1 VESTPENPPV
11 IFSSEIDNTM
21 GLYKLQ
27 LKGASY
33 LATKAVWLLRESSVP
48 GLLTL
53 SYYEAEKTRYVSKRI
68 GFVEGE
74 WTFAPADRDKAVEFA
89 KQATHAFKHEF
100 PEKSADKLFKLL
112 SDNGFDLKKQVVPNA
127 IEATRT
133 AEFTGYVAFDEADDD
148 HESKDDSSKRY
159 TSFQ

>member
-1 VESTPENPPV
+1 MDITPENPPV

-21 GLYKLQ
+21 GVFKLQ

-33 LATKAVWLLRESSVP
+33 LPTKSVWLLRESSVP

-53 SYYEAEKTRYVSKRI
+53 SYYDAENTRYVSKRI

-74 WTFAPADRDKAVEFA
+74 WKFGPADRDQAVEFST
-89 KQATHAFKHEF
+89 KSTHAFKHQF
-100 PEKSADKLFKLL
+100 PEKSADKLFSLL
-112 SDNGFDLKKQVVPNA
+112 SDNGFDLKRQVVPNA

-133 AEFTGYVAFDEADDD
+133 AEFSGYVSLHDE
-148 HESKDDSSKRY
+148 HEPKDDSSKRY

>member
-1 VESTPENPPV
+1 MESTPENPPV
-11 IFSSEIDNTM
+11 IFSSEIDNAT
-21 GLYKLQ
+21 GLFKLQ
-27 LKGASY
+27 QKGASY

-53 SYYEAEKTRYVSKRI
+53 SYYDKENTRYVSKRI

-74 WTFAPADRDKAVEFA
+74 WKFGPANRDEAVEFS
-89 KQATHAFKHEF
+89 KQATQAFKHEF
-100 PEKSADKLFKLL
+100 PEKSAVKLFTLL

-133 AEFTGYVAFDEADDD
+133 AEFTGYVSLHEDDD
-148 HESKDDSSKRY
+148 HEPKDDSSKRY
-159 TSFQ
+159 TSFT